1 MESDSDEEIFFGPVT
16 VKEQELS
23 SKLKNRRTELFS
35 SGPPLFRRRSSRPS
49 LASLEEEGKGC
60 DNDSTTSLIVHGYSA
75 CGTLSSSAGE
85 ESSHWEGSVAN
96 SSSQSSG
103 LAEST
108 EVLASSSDSLQSND
122 KPLFVFQSQSKAKLE
137 NKSYETENEIFHSNS
152 GNPETDSLHHNSAQE
167 VSLVSRVGA
176 SCESSDSA
184 LHSDSYC
191 RTSEGGSSRNI
202 EELEPS
208 EMEISESE
216 VDTPEADLPMSPKA
230 QGEAKTL
237 SRSVVE
243 AENSKTEYRDRDPC
257 NSTVSQEVTCSDES
271 SLGGDA
277 HVIEEQDNVCNMDQE
292 VQSEWYQENSESSQV
307 NSIRSTERADH
318 KRVDSSNK
326 GSSMNIEELEPSE
339 MEISESEVDT
349 PEPDLHMSPKTQ
361 EEARTPSRSVVDA
374 ENTKTDNRD
383 AEPCD
388 SVVSQEVICSE
399 ESSMVGDAYVIGEQD
414 NVCNVDQEMQSECYK
429 ENSDSKQM
437 NSIGSTVNKRAD
449 PKIESCMSQPC
460 NEIDKE
466 TSAYKGEE
474 SPETEKKITSYDSL
488 KDSNAVTQEKS
499 SLEGEKISDLDPDTS
514 LLKSYTSRF
523 SSKSQ
528 IESHVHELTRTK
540 KLVKPRESYY
550 SSLEVINVN
559 EANIFDEFITEEKNY
574 QPDLEQICATD
585 KKVFPH
591 IKDQQSRLSL
601 KKYSS
606 STCEFLSEGSDSVFT
621 NFPSS
626 GSDMCLI
633 SGSEMGRNLPDT
645 PSSRNSEG
653 DDSVFLHKNDM
664 DNVCTTDQPKTERED
679 SCEADDSVSPVT
691 PPPKGPLMKVEEDPK
706 FIFTVTPPPTSL
718 LSLRK
723 ILPHPLVSATS
734 SYSSSSQNLGES
746 GIDSYGPANRAIIF
760 SQSDSEPASFSSQ
773 PIPSTASNADVQNL
787 SNCTSESGDIQDN
800 YSSVCHSHSGSAFS
814 YMSKDDLDSSDNGSD
829 GESSPDQ
836 KFNDTIEEMEMMLKY
851 GLNYGEKKEND
862 EAKGKI
868 PSSGDICSA
877 ARKAHA
883 EFSEVDDN
891 DESESIV
898 SPRKSSVAS
907 TISNFQPNMDSTRSS
922 SLREDVEKPMIFVQS
937 PETVEINEVRSPSVL
952 SNKKQKEAPPKP
964 PRNFNLQNVNLQ
976 KHPEEARAKMQKRS
990 PVSKPVSISRLKP
1003 SPLSL
1008 TPKVSKVDTTKKVVK
1023 QSGPRVVNEPGLYK
1037 SGSLTN
1043 IYRTSKVGESPVRI
1057 PVQSVAGFRS
1067 QPNSPL
1073 TKTFTSQKKNS
1084 PSEPGPR
1091 VVNEPDLYKSGSLT
1105 NIYRTSKVGES
1116 PVRIPVQSVAGFRS
1130 QPNSPL
1136 TKTFT
1141 SQKKNSPSEPSMRLN
1156 SGRTALPPR
1165 PPVVRA
1171 NIKPISSLPSH
1182 QINKFSTP
1190 QGKSTRTKMHV
1201 SSASKIHS
1209 PSLKTPKHLRFKH
1222 GMSIVSPVAK
1232 YLKENPPPPLVVNI
1246 KPKHKIS
1253 PVKIQSESPVSFHS
1267 PLASSQNSPQRLAK
1281 RIHREDAEVQRKA
1294 ALSKIQGD
1302 LDKLA
1307 SKMNNAQIESG
1318 EDETLEPV
1326 DVTRKQVLPRA
1337 VYTSAPV
1344 VVDSL
1349 ENKENERIR
1358 RCRDIPTDKH
1368 PVLVM
1373 KHKGRVKLPKVTF
1386 KEGLVDGSSPKGYKS
1401 PTLQNPV
1408 MSSLKDR
1415 QSLRNSLMEVSIY
1428 ESHETQY
1435 THTLQK

>member
-1 MESDSDEEIFFGPVT
+1 MDSDSDEEIFFGPVT
-16 VKEQELS
+16 VKEQEIS

-60 DNDSTTSLIVHGYSA
+60 DNDSTTSLIVHGHSA

-122 KPLFVFQSQSKAKLE
+122 KPLFVFQSQSNAKLE
-137 NKSYETENEIFHSNS
+137 NKSYETETEIFHSNS
-152 GNPETDSLHHNSAQE
+152 GNPETDSLHHNSTQE
-167 VSLVSRVGA
+167 VSLVSRVEA

-191 RTSEGGSSRNI
+191 RTSEEGSSRNI

-208 EMEISESE
+208 EMGISESE
-216 VDTPEADLPMSPKA
+216 IDTPEADLQMSPKA
-230 QGEAKTL
+230 QEEAKTL
-237 SRSVVE
+237 SSSAVD

-257 NSTVSQEVTCSDES
+257 TSIVSQEVTCSDESYLAGDAHVIGEHDNVRNVDQEVQSEWYKENSESSQVSSIGSTERADHKHVDSPNKGSSMNVEELEPSEIEISGPEVDTPEPDLQMSPKPQEEARTPSRSVIEAENTKTDYIDAEPCDSVVSQEVTCSDES
-271 SLGGDA
+271 SL
-277 HVIEEQDNVCNMDQE
+277 
-292 VQSEWYQENSESSQV
+292 
-307 NSIRSTERADH
+307 
-318 KRVDSSNK
+318 
-326 GSSMNIEELEPSE
+326 
-339 MEISESEVDT
+339 
-349 PEPDLHMSPKTQ
+349 
-361 EEARTPSRSVVDA
+361 
-374 ENTKTDNRD
+374 
-383 AEPCD
+383 
-388 SVVSQEVICSE
+388 
-399 ESSMVGDAYVIGEQD
+399 VGDARVIAEQD
-414 NVCNVDQEMQSECYK
+414 DVCHVDEEMQSKCYK
-429 ENSDSKQM
+429 ENSESRQI

-449 PKIESCMSQPC
+449 PRHVDSPNKIESCMSQTC
-460 NEIDKE
+460 NEVDKE

-474 SPETEKKITSYDSL
+474 SPETEKKITSCDNL
-488 KDSNAVTQEKS
+488 KDSNAVMEEKP
-499 SLEGEKISDLDPDTS
+499 SLEREKIGDLDPDTS

-528 IESHVHELTRTK
+528 KEGHIHELTRTK

-559 EANIFDEFITEEKNY
+559 EANIFDEFIIEEKNY
-574 QPDLEQICATD
+574 PHDLEQICAAD

-591 IKDQQSRLSL
+591 IKDQQSRSSF

-621 NFPSS
+621 HFPSS

-633 SGSEMGRNLPDT
+633 SGSEMGRILPDT

-653 DDSVFLHKNDM
+653 DDSVFLHKNDT
-664 DNVCTTDQPKTERED
+664 DNVCATDQPKTERED

-691 PPPKGPLMKVEEDPK
+691 PPPKGPLMKVEADPK
-706 FIFTVTPPPTSL
+706 FTFTVTPPPTSL

-723 ILPHPLVSATS
+723 ILPLPLISATS

-773 PIPSTASNADVQNL
+773 PIPSAASSADVQNL
-787 SNCTSESGDIQDN
+787 SDCTSGSGDIQVN
-800 YSSVCHSHSGSAFS
+800 YSPVCHSPGGSAFS
-814 YMSKDDLDSSDNGSD
+814 YMPKDDLDSSDDGSD

-851 GLNYGEKKEND
+851 GLNYGEKNKEESD
-862 EAKGKI
+862 EAKGKV
-868 PSSGDICSA
+868 PSSGDIYSA

-883 EFSEVDDN
+883 EFSGVDDN
-891 DESESIV
+891 DEFESIV

-937 PETVEINEVRSPSVL
+937 PETVEMNEVRSPSVL

-964 PRNFNLQNVNLQ
+964 PRNLNLQNGNLQ
-976 KHPEEARAKMQKRS
+976 KHPEEARVKMQKRS
-990 PVSKPVSISRLKP
+990 PVSKPVCISRLKP

-1023 QSGPRVVNEPGLYK
+1023 QSGPKVVNEPGLYK

-1043 IYRTSKVGESPVRI
+1043 IYRTSKVGESPVR
-1057 PVQSVAGFRS
+1057 
-1067 QPNSPL
+1067 
-1073 TKTFTSQKKNS
+1073 
-1084 PSEPGPR
+1084 PS
-1091 VVNEPDLYKSGSLT
+1091 
-1105 NIYRTSKVGES
+1105 
-1116 PVRIPVQSVAGFRS
+1116 VQSVAGFRS

-1171 NIKPISSLPSH
+1171 NIKPISGLPSH
-1182 QINKFSTP
+1182 QIHKFSTP
-1190 QGKSTRTKMHV
+1190 QGKSTRTKMQV
-1201 SSASKIHS
+1201 SSASKLQS
-1209 PSLKTPKHLRFKH
+1209 PSLKTPKNLRFKQ

-1232 YLKENPPPPLVVNI
+1232 YLRENPPPPLVVNI
-1246 KPKHKIS
+1246 KPKHKVS
-1253 PVKIQSESPVSFHS
+1253 PVKIQSESPVSLHS
-1267 PLASSQNSPQRLAK
+1267 PLASGQNSPQRLAK
-1281 RIHREDAEVQRKA
+1281 RIHREDAEVQRRA

-1318 EDETLEPV
+1318 EEETLEPV
-1326 DVTRKQVLPRA
+1326 DVTRKRVLPRA
-1337 VYTSAPV
+1337 MYTSAPV

-1349 ENKENERIR
+1349 ENKENERTR
-1358 RCRDIPTDKH
+1358 RRRDIPTDKH